1 MNRSVLILAEL
12 FLVSAL
18 SSLNPTAGQARTKE
32 DKERENRV
40 QAEIDAHKKAM
51 SDQKKLQELE
61 EKGIIIQKEAIDEA
75 LKDVQ
80 EHLGDVRRHKYI
92 FKDLDPEHVMPF
104 RWQSFENLEEPFIF
118 TPDGDFFLGKML
130 GSNVEKSTWQLSK
143 NIKEKSFSNEYTI
156 DVDPTASTV
165 VMSVNGDCRSGEI
178 RIKISMPNGKTYSD
192 IAIDEFGNLNW
203 RKSFKISD
211 EENRDKAGTW
221 KFNVNA
227 KKASGFFRISLLS
240 Y

>member
-1 MNRSVLILAEL
+1 MNRSVLILAVL

-18 SSLNPTAGQARTKE
+18 TSFTPTAGQARTKE
-32 DKERENRV
+32 EKEREFRM
-40 QAEIDAHKKAM
+40 QEEIDAQKKAL
-51 SDQKKLQELE
+51 SDQKRLQELE
-61 EKGIIIQKEAIDEA
+61 EKGIIIQREAIDEA
-75 LKDVQ
+75 LKDAQ
-80 EHLGDVRRHKYI
+80 EHLKDVRRYKYI
-92 FKDLDPEHVMPF
+92 FKDFDPVHGMPF
-104 RWQSFENLEEPFIF
+104 RWQDFENLGEPFIF
-118 TPDGDFFLGKML
+118 APDGDFLHGEML

-143 NIKEKSFSNEYTI
+143 NIKEKSFSNDYAI
-156 DVDPTASTV
+156 DIDPATSTV

-221 KFNVNA
+221 KFQVSA
-227 KKASGFFRISLLS
+227 KDASGFFRISLLT

>member
-1 MNRSVLILAEL
+1 MNRSVLILAAL

-18 SSLNPTAGQARTKE
+18 SSFSPTAGQAQTKE
-32 DKERENRV
+32 EKEREYRM
-40 QAEIDAHKKAM
+40 QEEIDAQKKAI

-61 EKGIIIQKEAIDEA
+61 EKDIVIQRKAIDEA
-75 LKDVQ
+75 LKNAQ
-80 EHLGDVRRHKYI
+80 EQLEDVRRYKYI
-92 FKDLDPEHVMPF
+92 FRDFEPVHGMPF
-104 RWQSFENLEEPFIF
+104 RWQNFENTGEPFMF
-118 TPDGDFFLGKML
+118 TPHGDFFSGEMM
-130 GSNVEKSTWQLSK
+130 GSNVQKSTWQLSK
-143 NIKEKSFSNEYTI
+143 NIKEKSFSNEYTFDI
-156 DVDPTASTV
+156 DPTASTV

-221 KFNVNA
+221 KFSVKA
-227 KKASGFFRISLLS
+227 KEASGFYRISLLT

>member
-1 MNRSVLILAEL
+1 MNRSVLIFAAL

-18 SSLNPTAGQARTKE
+18 SSFNPTAGQARTKE
-32 DKERENRV
+32 EREREHRM
-40 QAEIDAHKKAM
+40 QEEIDAQKKAI

-61 EKGIIIQKEAIDEA
+61 EKDIVIQRKAIEQA
-75 LKDVQ
+75 LRNAQEQLEDVKRY
-80 EHLGDVRRHKYI
+80 EYI
-92 FKDLDPEHVMPF
+92 FKDFDPVHGMPF
-104 RWQSFENLEEPFIF
+104 RWQNFENLGEPFIF
-118 TPDGDFFLGKML
+118 TPDGDFSHGEML

-143 NIKEKSFSNEYTI
+143 TLKEKSFSNEYTFDI
-156 DVDPTASTV
+156 DPTASTV

-178 RIKISMPNGKTYSD
+178 RIKISMPNGKNYSD

-221 KFNVNA
+221 KFHVSA
-227 KKASGFFRISLLS
+227 KEASGFFRISLLT

>member
-1 MNRSVLILAEL
+1 MNRSVLILAAL

-18 SSLNPTAGQARTKE
+18 SSLSPTAGQARTKE
-32 DKERENRV
+32 EKEREFRV
-40 QAEIDAHKKAM
+40 QEEIDAQKKAI

-61 EKGIIIQKEAIDEA
+61 EKNIVIERKAIDEA
-75 LKDVQ
+75 LKNAQ
-80 EHLGDVRRHKYI
+80 EQLEDVRRYKYI
-92 FKDLDPEHVMPF
+92 FRDFDPEHAMPF
-104 RWQSFENLEEPFIF
+104 RWQNFENMGEPFMF
-118 TPDGDFFLGKML
+118 TPGGDFFRGEMP

-143 NIKEKSFSNEYTI
+143 NIKEKSFSNEYMVDI
-156 DVDPTASTV
+156 DPATSTV

-211 EENRDKAGTW
+211 EENRDKEGTW
-221 KFNVNA
+221 KFKVSA
-227 KKASGFFRISLLS
+227 KDASGFFRISLLT